1 MAPAKVLLQV
11 PDMHC
16 DGCAH
21 AIQNSLR
28 ALEGVREVA
37 ADPRT
42 KEVRV
47 HWDGGADGS
56 ERIAEVLASEGFRV
70 QRTEHVDGNR
80 ELAGLHEARCEVG
93 VR

>member
-1 MAPAKVLLQV
+1 M
-11 PDMHC
+11 
-16 DGCAH
+16 
-21 AIQNSLR
+21 
-28 ALEGVREVA
+28 A

-47 HWDGGADGS
+47 HWDGGGDGS
-56 ERIAEVLASEGFRV
+56 ERIVEVLASEGFRV
-70 QRTEHVDGNR
+70 QHTKHVDGNK